1 MSLTAFQKRI
11 LEMTKFFLIFSLTAI
26 PIYLINWLN
35 VDFYPLELI
44 ETLSSSMLL
53 KVFNIPHYVNES
65 ISYETSHTIPLIIAG
80 SEVLGIDRACTAY
93 VPMSAFLGLIIASP
107 KRNKKKAL
115 LFLPVIYSFNI
126 LRLFCLGIFSVY
138 SPGLIDLLHTVLWRE
153 GLVLTVFLL
162 WVKWFK
168 S

>member
-93 VPMSAFLGLIIASP
+93 VPMSVPWINYCFA
-107 KRNKKKAL
+107 
-115 LFLPVIYSFNI
+115 
-126 LRLFCLGIFSVY
+126 
-138 SPGLIDLLHTVLWRE
+138 
-153 GLVLTVFLL
+153 
-162 WVKWFK
+162 
-168 S
+168 